1 MSTPA
6 NYARNGRKIYVFD
19 GRATLIANYESVT
32 ACADALSLR
41 RQAVT
46 MAAVRASILD
56 RKYYVSYKDVFERQ
70 EKKKE
75 FNSLCQPVRADRSQR
90 GNTSAKGPKKASASS
105 STTKAKATSRR
116 ASMRA
121 LRSRSLFFSLE
132 VSFDSFNSFQ

>member
-6 NYARNGRKIYVFD
+6 SYARNGRKIYVFD

-75 FNSLCQPVRADRSQR
+75 FNSLCQSGRAERGQR
-90 GNTSAKGPKKASASS
+90 GNASTKGTASS
-105 STTKAKATSRR
+105 SPVKAKAASRR
-116 ASMRA
+116 ASVRA
-121 LRSRSLFFSLE
+121 LRSRSLLLSLE
-132 VSFDSFNSFQ
+132 LGFDSFNSFH